1 MYWVGTDASSS
12 MNFTWDWLYK
22 IYVLERENIISLTEP
37 KYIESGLMPMLINR
51 EFIKCFNWQMLMF
64 IWQNLIT
71 FQMLHVDGTIQI
83 PHHTLCAVMQN
94 KLKMEKENQYKNT
107 ADSGN
112 LKYNLKMLLISNRSG
127 SIYGMRNSKCSGP

>member
-37 KYIESGLMPMLINR
+37 KYIESGLMPMLIKK

-64 IWQNLIT
+64 I
-71 FQMLHVDGTIQI
+71 
-83 PHHTLCAVMQN
+83 
-94 KLKMEKENQYKNT
+94 
-107 ADSGN
+107 
-112 LKYNLKMLLISNRSG
+112 
-127 SIYGMRNSKCSGP
+127 